1 LIRKLIKRLDPPK
14 HSKVV
19 EIGGRYGFAS
29 CSLASSENLDLSYEV
44 RCNSEDFLSRGKT
57 SLDVGVEDRVAF
69 TYVTSLFNPP
79 PSDDSS
85 NISVYVIRNL
95 LWNWSDGDAV
105 NLLQTLLPTLR
116 ANTSIRI
123 LVTDGVSPLPNDFPP
138 HIEIGY
144 RRRDITMMTMHN
156 VKQRT
161 LSEWL
166 QLFACVDP
174 SLKVSCQFA
183 TDSITDVAKV
193 NTEIEGSSHVYKG
206 TWELSLES

>member
-1 LIRKLIKRLDPPK
+1 
-14 HSKVV
+14 
-19 EIGGRYGFAS
+19 
-29 CSLASSENLDLSYEV
+29 
-44 RCNSEDFLSRGKT
+44 
-57 SLDVGVEDRVAF
+57 
-69 TYVTSLFNPP
+69 
-79 PSDDSS
+79 
-85 NISVYVIRNL
+85 VIRNL

-105 NLLQTLLPTLR
+105 NLLQTLLPILR

-156 VKQRT
+156 VKQRN

-174 SLKVSCQFA
+174 SFKVSFKIS
-183 TDSITDVAKV
+183 TDSITDGAKV
-193 NTEIEGSSHVYKG
+193 NTEIERNSHVYKAI
-206 TWELSLES
+206 WELRLEG